1 MCYEGEDFI
10 VSDLAV
16 AAPYRDTLV
25 VKPEWLDENGHMN
38 VANYLRAFDHGG
50 EVFFRDCGIGWDYTR
65 EGEGTIFMTN
75 CDLDFRREL
84 LEDDPLEVTTQL
96 MDWTP
101 KLVHTYQ
108 ALYHREKGY
117 FAASSETLFIHVA
130 FADRK
135 STEMP
140 TQTLARLAQIALVH
154 NKLPR
159 PDNLGSKIEIRR

>member
-96 MDWTP
+96 MDGPRNSYIPIKRCTIEKRGISRQVQRRFSSTLRSP
-101 KLVHTYQ
+101 IAR
-108 ALYHREKGY
+108 ALKC
-117 FAASSETLFIHVA
+117 
-130 FADRK
+130 
-135 STEMP
+135 P
-140 TQTLARLAQIALVH
+140 
-154 NKLPR
+154 PR
-159 PDNLGSKIEIRR
+159 RSRD